1 MKSINYKPWVLCKP
15 VPSWDILQEAVLLS
29 ALSFNFLWVTA
40 CQCLER
46 VRSMVTDCIY
56 AQWPPDPGP
65 AGAEPPPPRP
75 GSFLELG
82 FRLSHVLS
90 ISFYILPLL
99 YSRGPRWCCTLCL
112 RVCDSTNLIAFRCFK
127 RFIVKTFY
135 KGQIPEPQLLFFLC
149 SYILRT
155 PSALFRFSINPLL
168 GLVIWSL
175 CLWPKWEHTRRL

>member
-1 MKSINYKPWVLCKP
+1 M
-15 VPSWDILQEAVLLS
+15 VPSWDMLQEAVLPS
-29 ALSFNFLWVTA
+29 ALGFNFLWVTA

-56 AQWPPDPGP
+56 AEWPPDPGP
-65 AGAEPPPPRP
+65 AGAEPPSPRT
-75 GSFLELG
+75 GSCLELG

-127 RFIVKTFY
+127 RFILKTFY
-135 KGQIPEPQLLFFLC
+135 KGQIPEPQLLFFYVLTFFWPLQHC
-149 SYILRT
+149 SDFPLFPCWVWSSGVFVFGQNGNTHADCRDCNYIW
-155 PSALFRFSINPLL
+155 PIYF
-168 GLVIWSL
+168 WS
-175 CLWPKWEHTRRL
+175 